1 MLTLILFLIYIQSYQ
16 TKNLLFPFKKLTI
29 EYLNSTKS
37 ISDFIDFNIY
47 TNITMGTPSKN
58 VGHFINNA
66 DNLFYYSSLALHY
79 TGRQDYEKIQ
89 KEIENSISFY
99 YFAKESSSHIE
110 IDDYDGLYSDTYLL
124 YDLNQEEKN
133 VTFEFNAN
141 PIHIKDKLFGSLN
154 LLYNRE
160 REPDANDRYLFS
172 LLKQY
177 NLIDNSYFTFF
188 YGEYDLSYE
197 FNYLNDNYNFVL
209 GNFIIGEYPHEFSP
223 EKYKQDDQIKLNGQ
237 FVLNINEIK
246 FKYYKILN
254 YSELDVRLSLKFD
267 SDFLKGSIYYKNET
281 DKIFFNDL
289 FQKKLCKEE
298 IVKENIIISERI
310 VYSCENNKEVQEK
323 IKTFPTLYLEI
334 KEYNLTFLF
343 NYKELFKLH
352 NNRLYFLVS
361 FKNNSETWD
370 VGEIFFRKYLTSF
383 DYYSKTIAFYTTQ
396 IDNINKKTDIVSP
409 DEPDSDD
416 KSDDPDDGK
425 DNLKIR
431 IIIYVVVGVVI
442 IAAIVIITLLLI
454 KLKKNRKKRARELND
469 DYEYIP
475 ENKVN

>member
-16 TKNLLFPFKKLTI
+16 TKNLLFPFKKL
-29 EYLNSTKS
+29 N
-37 ISDFIDFNIY
+37 FI
-47 TNITMGTPSKN
+47 K
-58 VGHFINNA
+58 NA

-160 REPDANDRYLFS
+160 RDPDANDRYLFS
-172 LLKQY
+172 LLKPY

-223 EKYKQDDQIKLNGQ
+223 EKYKKDDQIKLNGQ

-254 YSELDVRLSLKFD
+254 YSELDVRLNLKFD

-323 IKTFPTLYLEI
+323 IKTFPTLYFEI

-361 FKNNSETWD
+361 FKNNSETWV

>member
-1 MLTLILFLIYIQSYQ
+1 MPKKFRAKVFSKKVSETIMNPHANRKGENLKMKETIYIAGGCLWGVQ
-16 TKNLLFPFKKLTI
+16 
-29 EYLNSTKS
+29 
-37 ISDFIDFNIY
+37 
-47 TNITMGTPSKN
+47 
-58 VGHFINNA
+58 HFIR
-66 DNLFYYSSLALHY
+66 SLPGVIETEA
-79 TGRQDYEKIQ
+79 GR
-89 KEIENSISFY
+89 
-99 YFAKESSSHIE
+99 
-110 IDDYDGLYSDTYLL
+110 
-124 YDLNQEEKN
+124 
-133 VTFEFNAN
+133 AN
-141 PIHIKDKLFGSLN
+141 GSTNTL
-154 LLYNRE
+154 
-160 REPDANDRYLFS
+160 D
-172 LLKQY
+172 
-177 NLIDNSYFTFF
+177 
-188 YGEYDLSYE
+188 GEYDGYAECVKTVFDPAQVSVNQLMDYFFE
-197 FNYLNDNYNFVL
+197 
-209 GNFIIGEYPHEFSP
+209 IIDPYSINKQGIDEGP
-223 EKYKQDDQIKLNGQ
+223 KYRTGI
-237 FVLNINEIK
+237 
-246 FKYYKILN
+246 
-254 YSELDVRLSLKFD
+254 YSE
-267 SDFLKGSIYYKNET
+267 NE
-281 DKIFFNDL
+281 KHLEEARKYIDL
-289 FQKKLCKEE
+289 RDG
-298 IVKENIIISERI
+298 IVKFGKQLSCNRTNRRELRNSNIDEHILIAHDLI
-310 VYSCENNKEVQEK
+310 YSCENNKEVQEK
-323 IKTFPTLYLEI
+323 IKTFPTLYFEI

-361 FKNNSETWD
+361 FKNDSETWV

>member
-58 VGHFINNA
+58 VGHFIKNS

-160 REPDANDRYLFS
+160 RDPDANDRYFFS

-237 FVLNINEIK
+237 FVLNINEI
-246 FKYYKILN
+246 
-254 YSELDVRLSLKFD
+254 R
-267 SDFLKGSIYYKNET
+267 
-281 DKIFFNDL
+281 
-289 FQKKLCKEE
+289 C
-298 IVKENIIISERI
+298 
-310 VYSCENNKEVQEK
+310 
-323 IKTFPTLYLEI
+323 
-334 KEYNLTFLF
+334 
-343 NYKELFKLH
+343 
-352 NNRLYFLVS
+352 
-361 FKNNSETWD
+361 
-370 VGEIFFRKYLTSF
+370 
-383 DYYSKTIAFYTTQ
+383 
-396 IDNINKKTDIVSP
+396 
-409 DEPDSDD
+409 
-416 KSDDPDDGK
+416 
-425 DNLKIR
+425 
-431 IIIYVVVGVVI
+431 
-442 IAAIVIITLLLI
+442 
-454 KLKKNRKKRARELND
+454 
-469 DYEYIP
+469 
-475 ENKVN
+475 

>member
-58 VGHFINNA
+58 VGHFIKNA

-160 REPDANDRYLFS
+160 RDPDANDRYLFS

-289 FQKKLCKEE
+289 FQKKLCKEG
-298 IVKENIIISERI
+298 IVKENILVSERI

-323 IKTFPTLYLEI
+323 IKTFPTLYFEI

-361 FKNNSETWD
+361 FKNDSETWV